1 MAYTP
6 GTGFLFSATPYTP
19 GATFVLGDGSAPE
32 TLTGALLATLEGVS
46 GQFGGHQ
53 YQNAGVFSAPLA
65 GVSGDFSGANVLLG
79 QIDATLSGV
88 SGQFIG
94 LSYQNRGAWAA
105 ALSGV
110 SGGFAAVNAPQGLIA
125 TTLAGVS
132 GSFAAVNAPQGIV
145 STTLAGVSGQFS
157 GRNVANAGSFSA
169 ALVGVSGD
177 LSGFYNPNVHRY
189 AVAALCSHQGSAALL
204 SADKPIARAQAAY
217 AAMTAHA
224 SQQDGTPR
232 NTALL
237 ARFDA
242 TAPLRIE
249 ACASTTDGVRSDTQ
263 AVADVQQLVPVD
275 ISAHAPIQQ
284 ATRSQC
290 ALFSAL
296 YQLELIFT
304 ESRPPIDDS
313 NMAVHTFLR
322 RVYGE
327 PPEAFRYTPGA
338 AFVFTVNADYNPAD
352 PFVWPYTVPPIDR
365 VENSQRSGIRR
376 ETYSHWQR
384 ATRHRLH
391 QCSTVQGARRPPPGT
406 SIWIDPPRPPPVT
419 PPGHTTFNIPDQ
431 TSYIMQHS
439 LSVTLLDLTPI
450 PMASVRLSYDADSF
464 AWQFSGQ
471 LADKAA
477 LPMVKQSAGQPPVQL
492 IVTINGYSWK
502 VLVERIGRG
511 HEFAKNHITLT
522 GRGLTALLGQ
532 PYEQP
537 ASATQGSA
545 LTVQQL
551 AELLLPPGWTINW
564 TAPTWL
570 VPAGAYSYSNQT
582 PIQALAAI
590 AKDIGAM
597 LVPSIDSQT
606 INIMP
611 RYPVMPW
618 DFALASPDV
627 TVPEAAIVGATETT
641 VAPSQANAV
650 YVHGAEIGGVLA
662 WCRLTG
668 TAGDRLAPSVSNAL
682 MTDVVGCRALGER
695 ILAGQYE
702 QPGIQS
708 ITLPMDGATIP
719 LVSVGQ
725 LAQITV
731 DSVPVRG
738 IVNGVSIDATLAS
751 VRQTIQIGEETPNQW
766 TLFKDLLPRDP
777 LLFATLFETDGTTS
791 LMTLLDGGVVRVR
804 GTGTVGGKYYI
815 RAGKIDGEAPNMVQ
829 SEVVI

>member
-19 GATFVLGDGSAPE
+19 GATFVLGNSSAPG
-32 TLTGALLATLEGVS
+32 TVTGALS
-46 GQFGGHQ
+46 
-53 YQNAGVFSAPLA
+53 
-65 GVSGDFSGANVLLG
+65 
-79 QIDATLSGV
+79 ATLSGV
-88 SGQFIG
+88 SGQLAGHQYQNSGVIAADLVGVSGTFSGANVPQGQIDAALLGVSGQFMG
-94 LSYQNRGAWAA
+94 LSYQNRGALVA

-110 SGGFAAVNAPQGLIA
+110 SGDFAAANAPQGVIAVTLTCVSGGFSAVNAPQGVI
-125 TTLAGVS
+125 S
-132 GSFAAVNAPQGIV
+132 AP
-145 STTLAGVSGQFS
+145 LLGVSGQFI
-157 GRNVANAGSFSA
+157 GRNVANSGTFLA
-169 ALVGVSGD
+169 ALSGVSGAW
-177 LSGFYNPNVHRY
+177 SGFYNPNVHRY

-232 NTALL
+232 NTTLL
-237 ARFDA
+237 ALFDA

-249 ACASTTDGVRSDTQ
+249 ARARANDGARSDTQ

-284 ATRSQC
+284 ATRSEC

-304 ESRPPIDDS
+304 ESRHPIDDS

-327 PPEAFRYTPGA
+327 PTEAFRYTPGA

-352 PFVWPYTVPPIDR
+352 SFVWPYTVPPIDR
-365 VENSQRSGIRR
+365 VENSQRSGIRH
-376 ETYSHWQR
+376 ETYSYWQR

-391 QCSTVQGARRPPPGT
+391 QCSTVQDARRPPPGT

-419 PPGHTTFNIPDQ
+419 PPGHTIVVVPTQ

-439 LSVTLLDLTPI
+439 LSVTLLDLTPV
-450 PMASVRLSYDADSF
+450 PMASVRLNYDADAF

-477 LPMVKQSAGQPPVQL
+477 LPLVKQPAGQPPVQL

-511 HEFAKNHITLT
+511 HEFAKNNITLT

-545 LTVQQL
+545 LTVQQI
-551 AELLLPPGWTINW
+551 AELLLPPGWTLDW

-597 LVPSIDSQT
+597 LVPARDSQT
-606 INIMP
+606 ITIMP
-611 RYPVMPW
+611 RYPVLPW
-618 DFALASPDV
+618 DFTAATPDV
-627 TVPEAAIVGATETT
+627 MIPEAPIIGATETT
-641 VAPSQANAV
+641 VAPTQANGV

-662 WCRLTG
+662 WCRLNG

-682 MTDVVGCRALGER
+682 MTDVIGCRALGER
-695 ILAGQYE
+695 ILASQYE

-708 ITLPMDGATIP
+708 ITLPMDGVTLP
-719 LVSVGQ
+719 LLAVGQ
-725 LAQITV
+725 LVQITV

-738 IVNGVSIDATLAS
+738 IVNGVAIDAALAS
-751 VRQTIQIGEETPNQW
+751 VRQTPQIGDETPNQW

-777 LLFATLFETDGTTS
+777 LLVATLVETDGTTS
-791 LMTLLDGGVVRVR
+791 LMTLLDGGVIRVR
-804 GTGTVGGKYYI
+804 GAGTVGGKYYI

-829 SEVVI
+829 NDVII